1 MLQLYNVM
9 QEQKTEHIDIRTSL
23 TAKAVLQQAASSV
36 NKTVS
41 EFLLDTGL
49 SAASEVLTDRRVFA
63 LNDEQWNRFQE
74 ALDTDPK
81 DKPALKKLLS
91 ERSVFD

>member
-1 MLQLYNVM
+1 M
-9 QEQKTEHIDIRTSL
+9 QEQKSERIDIRTSAK
-23 TAKAVLQQAASSV
+23 AKAVLQQAASAV

-49 SAASEVLTDRRVFA
+49 SAASETLTDRKVFA
-63 LNDEQWNRFQE
+63 LSEGQWDTFQK
-74 ALDTDPK
+74 ALDADPK

-91 ERSVFD
+91 EPGAFD

>member
-1 MLQLYNVM
+1 M
-9 QEQKTEHIDIRTSL
+9 QEQKTERIDIRTSAK
-23 TAKAVLQQAASSV
+23 AKAVLQQAASSV

-41 EFLLDTGL
+41 EFLLDSGL
-49 SAASEVLTDRRVFA
+49 SAASQTLADRKVFA
-63 LNDEQWNRFQE
+63 IDEAHWKKFQK

-91 ERSVFD
+91 EPGAFD